1 MLKTTPHQAKYFA
14 HAIACKSNSGGS
26 EDLTEALMNAQVD
39 LNPHQI
45 EAALFALK
53 HPLNEGV
60 MLADEV
66 GLGKTIEAGL
76 VLCQLWAER
85 KRRLLVVC
93 PSSLRKQ
100 WQEELR
106 EKFAL
111 PATIAESRWPEI
123 GDGIWVMSYQF
134 AAKYAERVQLEHWD
148 CAVLDEAHKL
158 RNAHRERNRMGCA
171 LQQALAGKKKILL
184 TATPLQNSL
193 MELYGLSQFLDPY
206 LFGSDKQFRRD
217 FISQSN
223 VEELRSRLKS
233 FVQRTL
239 RRDVAEYVSYTK
251 RHALTQ
257 QFTPTDEED
266 ALYQN
271 ISALLQREGSYAL
284 PRRQRHLTG
293 LILRKLLASSPHA
306 VLGTLEAIHK
316 RLLHLKKGRDGAE
329 QMPLFLHEDVY
340 DSEDDWEES
349 EEQLP
354 EKIDSARLREEIRLI
369 AAYIEQAQKLCLGSD
384 SKAQALLNALK
395 TGFAEMA
402 KLGAAQKAIVFTES
416 TRTQQHL
423 ADFLQNNGYRG
434 QIVLFNGSNNDAQA
448 NTIYRAWQANPDNL
462 SRITKSPSA
471 DKRAALIDHFKYQV
485 QIMIATEAA
494 AEGVNLQFCSLI
506 INYDLPWNP
515 QRVEQRIGRCHR
527 YGQEYDVVVMNFLNR
542 RNEADRRVLELLT
555 EKFQLFNGL
564 FGASNDIIGRV
575 ENADLDFEKRVA
587 AIYDTCRT
595 SAEIQAAFNQLQREL
610 EDAIS
615 KRMEETAQKIQ
626 QFFDSDVRDRLS
638 LRQAETRQWLDE
650 AQRCFWHLSAYV
662 LQDYAMAFDSTVHRF
677 FLHTPPQPAV
687 QTGFYRIHADKQD
700 FPLRPHTPLGEWC
713 MQTALALPAPP
724 ATLVFDYANH
734 PDKISDMAAYQGQ
747 SGWLRLDKLTAKST
761 AQSAESL
768 VFTAI
773 DDNGAVL
780 DDDFCRHLFA
790 LAGWL
795 QEGETPA
802 EPESLAKTA
811 QSHIQAET
819 VRQKGLGD
827 AQMQEANRR
836 LIRWE
841 EDQTRELGREIDE
854 AKQEERQEKR
864 RNGTLIDS
872 AELLASNEKLEVL
885 RLKIRKLRR
894 TLEDREDEIS
904 AQRQQLMEALRARM
918 HQQMSAECLL
928 LVRWHVI

>member
-14 HAIACKSNSGGS
+14 HAIACKSNSGEA

-53 HPLNEGV
+53 NPLNEGV

-85 KRRLLVVC
+85 KRRLLVIC

-111 PATIAESRWPEI
+111 PATIAESRWPDI
-123 GDGIWVMSYQF
+123 SDGIWVMSYEF
-134 AAKYAERVQLEHWD
+134 AAKHASHVQLEPWD
-148 CAVLDEAHKL
+148 CVVLDEAHKL
-158 RNAHRERNRMGCA
+158 RNAHRPGNRMGRA
-171 LQQALAGKKKILL
+171 LQQALSGKKKILL

-193 MELYGLSQFLDPY
+193 IELYGLSQFLDPY

-217 FISQSN
+217 FVSQRN
-223 VEELRSRLKS
+223 TLQLQERLKS

-239 RRDVAEYVSYTK
+239 RRDVEEYVSFTA

-271 ISALLQREGSYAL
+271 ISAFLQREDSYAL

-293 LILRKLLASSPHA
+293 MILRKLLASSPHA

-316 RLLHLKKGRDGAE
+316 RLLHLQASKDGAD
-329 QMPLFLHEDVY
+329 QMPLFLHEDIY

-354 EKIDSARLREEIRLI
+354 EKIDSARLNEEIRLL
-369 AAYIEQAQKLCLGSD
+369 AAYIEQARRLCLGSD
-384 SKAQALLNALK
+384 SKAQALLDALK

-402 KLGAAQKAIVFTES
+402 KLGAVQKAIIFTES

-423 ADFLQNNGYRG
+423 AQFLQKNGYRD
-434 QIVLFNGSNNDAQA
+434 QTVLFNGSNSDPQA
-448 NTIYRAWQANPDNL
+448 HAIYRAWRENPDNQ

-471 DKRAALIDHFKYQV
+471 DKRAALIDYFKNQA

-494 AEGVNLQFCSLI
+494 AEGVNLQFCALL

-527 YGQEYDVVVMNFLNR
+527 YGQKHDVVVINFLNR
-542 RNEADRRVLELLT
+542 RNEADKRVLELLT
-555 EKFQLFNGL
+555 EKFQLFSGL

-575 ENADLDFEKRVA
+575 ENADLNFEKRVA
-587 AIYDTCRT
+587 EIYDTCRT
-595 SAEIQAAFNQLQREL
+595 PADIKAAFDQLQKEL
-610 EDAIS
+610 EEAIA
-615 KRMEETAQKIQ
+615 KRMEETAQKIKK
-626 QFFDSDVRDRLS
+626 FFDVNVRNRLS
-638 LRQAETRQWLDE
+638 MNHEKTRQWLDE
-650 AQRCFWHLSAYV
+650 AQRWFWRLSGYV
-662 LQDYAMAFDSTVHRF
+662 LQDYAERFDTRQHRF
-677 FLHTPPQPAV
+677 FLHTPPLPAIEK
-687 QTGFYRIHADKQD
+687 GFYRINADKQD
-700 FPLRPHTPLGEWC
+700 FPLRPHTALGEWC
-713 MQTALALPAPP
+713 IHTAANLPAPP
-724 ATLVFDYANH
+724 ATVVFDYANH

-747 SGWLRLDKLTAKST
+747 GGWLRLDKLIATST
-761 AQSAESL
+761 AQNIETL
-768 VFTAI
+768 VFTAM
-773 DDNGAVL
+773 DDNDNVL
-780 DDDFCRHLFA
+780 DADFCRHLLS
-790 LAGWL
+790 LASSL
-795 QEGETPA
+795 KTGETPS
-802 EPESLAKTA
+802 EPQNLAKTA
-811 QSHIQAET
+811 QAHIAAET
-819 VRQKGLGD
+819 VRQKGLRD
-827 AQMQEANRR
+827 AQIQEANIR
-836 LIRWE
+836 LLRWE
-841 EDQTRELGREIDE
+841 EDQTRELERKIDE
-854 AKQEERQEKR
+854 AKQEESQEKR
-864 RNGTLIDS
+864 RNSTLTDS
-872 AELLASNEKLEVL
+872 AELLASHEKLENL
-885 RLKIRKLRR
+885 RRKIRKLRNER
-894 TLEDREDEIS
+894 EEKEDEIS
-904 AQRQQLMEALRARM
+904 AERKQLMNTIRARM
-918 HQQMSAECLL
+918 NQQTRAECLL
-928 LVRWHVI
+928 FIRWQIS

>member
-1 MLKTTPHQAKYFA
+1 MNTTPHQAKYFA
-14 HAIACKSNSGGS
+14 HAIACKSHNGGS
-26 EDLTEALMNAQVD
+26 EDLTRALMNAQVD

-53 HPLNEGV
+53 NPLNEGV

-111 PATIAESRWPEI
+111 PATIAESRWPEM

-134 AAKYAERVQLEHWD
+134 AAKYAERVQLAHWD

-158 RNAHRERNRMGCA
+158 RNAHRARNRMGRA
-171 LQQALAGKKKILL
+171 LQQALAGTKKILL

-193 MELYGLSQFLDPY
+193 MELYGLAQFLDPY

-217 FISQSN
+217 FVSQSN
-223 VEELRSRLKS
+223 SEELQARLQG

-257 QFTPTDEED
+257 QFTPMDEED

-271 ISALLQREGSYAL
+271 ISALLQREDSYAL

-316 RLLHLKKGRDGAE
+316 RLLHLQKGKGGAD
-329 QMPLFLHEDVY
+329 QLPLFLHEDVY
-340 DSEDDWEES
+340 DSEDDWEE
-349 EEQLP
+349 EEENLP
-354 EKIDSARLREEIRLI
+354 DKIDSARLSEEIRLI
-369 AAYIEQAQKLCLGSD
+369 EAYITQAQRLRLGSD
-384 SKAQALLNALK
+384 SKAQALLEALK
-395 TGFAEMA
+395 TGFVEMA
-402 KLGAAQKAIVFTES
+402 KLGAAQKAIIFTES

-423 ADFLQNNGYRG
+423 AEFLEKNGYRG
-434 QIVLFNGSNNDAQA
+434 QIVLFNGSNGGTEA
-448 NTIYRAWQANPDNL
+448 NAIYRAWQENPDNQ
-462 SRITKSPSA
+462 SRITSSPSA
-471 DKRAALIDHFKYQV
+471 DKRAALIDYFRHQAP
-485 QIMIATEAA
+485 IMIATEAA
-494 AEGVNLQFCSLI
+494 AEGVNLQFCSLL

-527 YGQEYDVVVMNFLNR
+527 YGQKHDVVVMNFLNR

-555 EKFQLFNGL
+555 EKFQLFSGL

-575 ENADLDFEKRVA
+575 ENADLDFEKRVS

-595 SAEIQAAFNQLQREL
+595 PDEIQSAFNQLQNEL
-610 EDAIS
+610 ESVIAE
-615 KRMEETAQKIQ
+615 RMEKTAQQIQ
-626 QFFDSDVRDRLS
+626 QFFDSDVRERLS
-638 LRQAETRQWLDE
+638 MRQAETRQRLDE
-650 AQRCFWHLSAYV
+650 AGRWFWRLSAYV
-662 LQDYAMAFDSTVHRF
+662 LQDYAQAFDSAQYRLYLRTSPLPSV
-677 FLHTPPQPAV
+677 A
-687 QTGFYRIHADKQD
+687 TGFYRIHADKQD

-713 MQTALALPAPP
+713 LQTALALSAPP
-724 ATLVFDYANH
+724 AVIVFDYANH
-734 PDKISDMAAYQGQ
+734 PDKISDMARYQGQ
-747 SGWLRLDKLTAKST
+747 SGWLRLDKLTAASE
-761 AQSAESL
+761 AQSVESL
-768 VFTAI
+768 IFTAI
-773 DDNGAVL
+773 DDAGAAL
-780 DDDFCRHLFA
+780 DADFCRHLFA
-790 LAGWL
+790 LSSHLA
-795 QEGETPA
+795 EGETPVA
-802 EPESLAKTA
+802 PAHLAKRA
-811 QSHIQAET
+811 HAHIEAET

-836 LIRWE
+836 LNRWE
-841 EDQTRELGREIDE
+841 EDQLRELEREIEE
-854 AKQEERQEKR
+854 AKQEEKQEKR
-864 RNGTLIDS
+864 RNSTLLDS
-872 AELLASNEKLEVL
+872 AELLASNEKLEFL

-894 TLEDREDEIS
+894 TQDDKEEEIS
-904 AQRQQLMEALRARM
+904 AERQRLMKAIRERMNQQT
-918 HQQMSAECLL
+918 QTECLL
-928 LVRWHVI
+928 LLRWQVK